1 MMIAN
6 ATLATEAA
14 PAAATAPGSGTA
26 ATAGEGGG
34 LFQQLLQGK
43 QPAGFW
49 EKGAAATAVPAAQ
62 PESGAT
68 KKEVAEQMSAANLVL
83 PETAQEGSVANPTG
97 QRSATGGA
105 RLQLVMTW
113 QALKS
118 DLAAKPEQGTAPAG
132 AETAAAEVA
141 TAEVATAEVATAGK
155 ILPEMETVTTDGER
169 DEEAPVQAASPKP
182 AGQEMAAAAATQPA
196 PKAAA
201 VEQGAVPRG
210 LEVAAGKVEAARE
223 RRGTEA
229 QVAAGANAL
238 TQLDELQQK
247 ALERQA
253 VERPEA
259 QIAAA
264 QAEKAVLPEA
274 GQPQQPASTKL
285 GQKAEQAELP
295 QQKGEAVASGATEA
309 ARMEESN
316 PAQPGAKGAAAGFV
330 ATPVNGSVR
339 ESLTQTAPEA
349 AQQAIHADEAADA
362 NKEQQKAAGNPGTAE
377 VTAQAAPKAKAQ
389 GEVIHPQ
396 QQGATPEAPRPEAA
410 QATERTAQR
419 RDLQHGDEKHVPV
432 QGADNAGQPE
442 AASAAAKDLT
452 GTKGAPVVSAAI
464 TPEQLRGAEGS
475 QFKQQGHQQQGQES
489 QNAQLQGAA
498 VGAQGSMAE
507 TAAPESHQ
515 TATRSALHEHIL
527 SQVKDG
533 VVTHDGKGNGQMSI
547 RLNPGE
553 LGELKIQVSMEHN
566 RLKVEVQA
574 DNRMVKDL
582 LMSNLDSLKEALSGK
597 DLAMDGFNVSTGSG
611 GFQQPLYEERAN
623 QRQQSASRFARGGG
637 YDAPQETRV
646 NYLTAEVNNLLDV
659 RF

>member
-6 ATLATEAA
+6 ATLATEAV
-14 PAAATAPGSGTA
+14 PAAASAPGSGTA

-34 LFQQLLQGK
+34 LFQQLLQGM
-43 QPAGFW
+43 QPAGSG

-62 PESGAT
+62 PEDGAA
-68 KKEVAEQMSAANLVL
+68 KKEVAEQMYAANLVL
-83 PETAQEGSVANPTG
+83 PETAQEGSAANLAG

-118 DLAAKPEQGTAPAG
+118 GLAAKPEQGATPAG
-132 AETAAAEVA
+132 AETAAS
-141 TAEVATAEVATAGK
+141 EVATAGK
-155 ILPEMETVTTDGER
+155 TLPELETVTTDGEG
-169 DEEAPVQAASPKP
+169 DEEAPVQAASPTP
-182 AGQEMAAAAATQPA
+182 AGQEMAAAAVVAQPA

-201 VEQGAVPRG
+201 VEPGAVPRG

-229 QVAAGANAL
+229 QVSAGANAL
-238 TQLDELQQK
+238 TQLDGLQQK

-264 QAEKAVLPEA
+264 QEEKAVLPEA
-274 GQPQQPASTKL
+274 GQLQQPASMKL

-295 QQKGEAVASGATEA
+295 QGKGRALTGATEA
-309 ARMEESN
+309 AQQAKAPQPDGAAHPELS
-316 PAQPGAKGAAAGFV
+316 AQAMATRAPEAGTTAAAGFV
-330 ATPVNGSVR
+330 ATQFKGAASAPVG
-339 ESLTQTAPEA
+339 EPAPDATQE
-349 AQQAIHADEAADA
+349 QQATT
-362 NKEQQKAAGNPGTAE
+362 GSNPGTAE
-377 VTAQAAPKAKAQ
+377 VTAQAAPKAKVQ

-396 QQGATPEAPRPEAA
+396 QGANPEASRPEAA
-410 QATERTAQR
+410 QTAERTAVR
-419 RDLQHGDEKHVPV
+419 RDLQHGDEKRVPV
-432 QGADNAGQPE
+432 QGAENAGQP
-442 AASAAAKDLT
+442 AAAGAAVQDLS
-452 GTKGAPVVSAAI
+452 GAKGAPVVTAAI

-498 VGAQGSMAE
+498 VGAQGSTAE

-527 SQVKDG
+527 SQVKEG

-553 LGELKIQVSMEHN
+553 LGELKIQVRMEDN

-637 YDAPQETRV
+637 YGAPQETQV